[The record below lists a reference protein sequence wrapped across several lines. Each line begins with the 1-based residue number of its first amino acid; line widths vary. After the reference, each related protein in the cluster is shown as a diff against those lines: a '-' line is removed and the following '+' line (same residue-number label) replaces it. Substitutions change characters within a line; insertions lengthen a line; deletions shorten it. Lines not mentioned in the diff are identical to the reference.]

1 MKSYNVVYMGWCL
14 TAFVF
19 LKYERWIVVYGAVNY
34 YGFTVLIVWAV
45 FYHTYNH
52 LFRISSRK
60 EAGEDGKL
68 EDKSTEKLTEEKK
81 PEDKKSE

>member
-1 MKSYNVVYMGWCL
+1 
-14 TAFVF
+14 
-19 LKYERWIVVYGAVNY
+19 VVYGAVNY

-60 EAGEDGKL
+60 EAGED
-68 EDKSTEKLTEEKK
+68 KSTEKLTEEKK